1 MGLMSRLNDLVN
13 GRRNTVSQEV
23 SGRLFVNPQCS
34 TAENV
39 FAQVIPLIDEM
50 TSVFPYGIG
59 RNGARLADA
68 RTPELNLLKDPNED
82 MGWAEF
88 ANLMF
93 MTWLTETE
101 LNIHV
106 HKNRNRVIGYSIL
119 PPNCRVDLG
128 NGEYY
133 YQINTVDGVET
144 LSKDEVAVLR
154 FARNPRDVQRG
165 ISPASSVFTYTQIDD
180 VLAQYQKA
188 YFENGAIPA
197 SITFITASTK
207 EKYDATRREL
217 EANLHGARNKNKTI
231 YAWRQVLDTGESADQ
246 VEVKTIQG
254 NNSTLAIKEINEI
267 VTDRIN
273 KAFGVSNFIL
283 GDDASAKYDNAE
295 LSDRQFTKRRVYPA
309 LLKFWSQFQHE
320 LDRITGGLG
329 YAISFDLE
337 IPELTDRLKTKAEIS
352 EKNVANLLTLIS
364 SGASPTAS
372 VKALGLNKNWLAV
385 ANGIYG
391 RDLEDRE
398 FERSQLELPA
408 LVDKKEDSEA
418 ESDTDADKSDE
429 DSPYDMKHECLCG
442 HHSEDAFI
450 GKFKATEI
458 SEKKIYDELVKL
470 ANDVFEQVPDID
482 YAVIVDTINEV
493 LIAEANKGGAVAKNQ
508 VIKVSDS
515 DIKKALRDKGAMKVS
530 NAFARKIENRTKK
543 LVAGYSQYAQN
554 VMNNVLNSDEDLS
567 AGEIKKRLSEVMP
580 KKRAELIARNET
592 NYAFRSG
599 QLDVDKQ
606 IADEY
611 QLEMTLVW
619 NTSHDGGVCDVCAA
633 MDGQKTKLGSAF
645 ADVAKGKDGT
655 TVAWEHTE
663 WNDYGQVPDAHAN
676 CRCYYTVEV
685 TRK

>member
-39 FAQVIPLIDEM
+39 FAQVVPLIDEM

-106 HKNRNRVIGYSIL
+106 HKNRNRIIGYSVL

-154 FARNPRDVQRG
+154 FARNPRNIQRG

-337 IPELTDRLKTKAEIS
+337 IPELTDRLKTKAEIA
-352 EKNVANLLTLIS
+352 EKNVSNLLRLIEA
-364 SGASPTAS
+364 GASPTAT
-372 VKALGLNKNWLAV
+372 VQALGLGKNWQAV

-391 RDLEDRE
+391 R
-398 FERSQLELPA
+398 QLEIR
-408 LVDKKEDSEA
+408 EA
-418 ESDTDADKSDE
+418 EKIEAEAEENTPLLLEANNQKEETRDHIECTCHKSLDDFNGTFADDE
-429 DSPYDMKHECLCG
+429 K
-442 HHSEDAFI
+442 
-450 GKFKATEI
+450 
-458 SEKKIYDELVKL
+458 SEKKIYDVLLKL
-470 ANDVFEQVPDID
+470 AEEIASETGNVD
-482 YAVIVDTINEV
+482 YDTAVAEIMEV
-493 LIAEANKGGAVAKNQ
+493 LQEEAKKGGVEGVERLVN
-508 VIKVSDS
+508 
-515 DIKKALRDKGAMKVS
+515 GA
-530 NAFARKIENRTKK
+530 
-543 LVAGYSQYAQN
+543 
-554 VMNNVLNSDEDLS
+554 DEDLKKTVLANLDEKGYVIS
-567 AGEIKKRLSEVMP
+567 KDFADRMQRRTDVLVRRYGEYTQDAVMSVLRSDEPLTAGEIKKRLSEVMP

-592 NYAFRSG
+592 IYTYQSA
-599 QLDVDKQ
+599 QLDVEKAV
-606 IADEY
+606 ADD
-611 QLEMTLVW
+611 LDLDVTLVW
-619 NTSHDGGVCDVCAA
+619 RARHDSKTCPVCAA
-633 MDGQKTKLGSAF
+633 MDGSETKLGDSF
-645 ADVAKGKDGT
+645 ADMEQTSDGQI
-655 TVAWEHTE
+655 VAWEQDE
-663 WNDYGQVPDAHAN
+663 WNDDGQIPHAHPN
-676 CRCYYTVEV
+676 CRCYYETI
-685 TRK
+685 TRRR